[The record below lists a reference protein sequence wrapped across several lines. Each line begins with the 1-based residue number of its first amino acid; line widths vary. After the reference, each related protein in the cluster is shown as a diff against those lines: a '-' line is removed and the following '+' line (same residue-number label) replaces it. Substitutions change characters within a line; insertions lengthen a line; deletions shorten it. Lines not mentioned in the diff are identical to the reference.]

1 MFMGTLS
8 IITSRDFAQ
17 ISFQAI
23 GGDREDIKE
32 GHAY

>member
-1 MFMGTLS
+1 MLMGTLS

-32 GHAY
+32 WQGY